1 MQDIACEDQ
10 YIAQETTVS
19 EQGPSVTVSVRGEP
33 HNMTVYEVSRLSAAE
48 FAALWTVS
56 SFGTQSLFCTQHA
69 LQLRCDHFWQISHKM
84 PSMQCVGVNAS
95 TPIVNTLCSHFVTRS
110 THLA

>member
-10 YIAQETTVS
+10 YIAQETTNS

-33 HNMTVYEVSRLSAAE
+33 HNMTVYEISRLSVAD

-56 SFGTQSLFCTQHA
+56 PFATKSLFCT
-69 LQLRCDHFWQISHKM
+69 
-84 PSMQCVGVNAS
+84 
-95 TPIVNTLCSHFVTRS
+95 
-110 THLA
+110 

>member
-10 YIAQETTVS
+10 YIAQETTNS

-33 HNMTVYEVSRLSAAE
+33 HNMTVYEVSRLSVAE

-56 SFGTQSLFCTQHA
+56 SLTQSPCFATQHA
-69 LQLRCDHFWQISHKM
+69 LQLRYNLF
-84 PSMQCVGVNAS
+84 
-95 TPIVNTLCSHFVTRS
+95 
-110 THLA
+110 